1 MKLRFIILLI
11 SLVGFFS
18 LNTILTPDS
27 HWAIELVQFLF
38 GAAGILAMASI
49 AELYDDI
56 EEKQQN
62 NK

>member
-1 MKLRFIILLI
+1 MKLRFIVLLI

-27 HWAIELVQFLF
+27 HWVVELVQFLF

-62 NK
+62 KK

>member
-1 MKLRFIILLI
+1 MKNRWILLAI
-11 SLVGFFS
+11 CLIGFFA

-27 HWAIELVQFLF
+27 HSAIELVQFLF

-62 NK
+62 KK

>member
-18 LNTILTPDS
+18 LNTILTPDT

-38 GAAGILAMASI
+38 GATVILAMASI

-62 NK
+62 KK

>member
-18 LNTILTPDS
+18 LNTILTPDT

-56 EEKQQN
+56 EEKHQ
-62 NK
+62 KKK